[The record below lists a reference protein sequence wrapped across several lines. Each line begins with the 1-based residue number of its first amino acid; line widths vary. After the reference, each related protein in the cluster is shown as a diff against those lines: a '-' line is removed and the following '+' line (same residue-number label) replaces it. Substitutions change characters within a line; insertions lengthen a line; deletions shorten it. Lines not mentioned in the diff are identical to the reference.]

1 MMEPDMMEP
10 DMIEGTLS
18 PEINHCFQGFRDGRY
33 DGL

>member
-1 MMEPDMMEP
+1 MMEP

-18 PEINHCFQGFRDGRY
+18 PETTHCFKGFRDGRY